1 MTNKKNNTAT
11 PTAAS
16 KTRITILGETLD
28 IKFNMLVELNYEELT
43 EGEAFSIEALSKM
56 KNSIALY
63 MAAILAANPDTNITV
78 DRLLKEATGP
88 EIASLSNAVITSMTN
103 WMKIPSVIK
112 EEQPDADSE
121 DDHEKPKN

>member
-1 MTNKKNNTAT
+1 MTQKKNNTAT
-11 PTAAS
+11 PAAS
-16 KTRITILGETLD
+16 TTRITILGETLD

-43 EGEAFSIEALSKM
+43 EGEAFSIEALAKM

-112 EEQPDADSE
+112 EEQTEE
-121 DDHEKPKN
+121 DTEENPEKPKN